1 MGRIRAS
8 APATARTYRWRGE
21 PRRRGCNRNCGALW
35 RIETSVTP
43 CRCALYGPNGLV
55 AIVNKIAERF
65 IEAANAH
72 TERVVAETIVRERE
86 RVARIVERVEP
97 ITGF

>member
-1 MGRIRAS
+1 MAKS
-8 APATARTYRWRGE
+8 SFSE
-21 PRRRGCNRNCGALW
+21 DQLN
-35 RIETSVTP
+35 E
-43 CRCALYGPNGLV
+43 LV

-65 IEAANAH
+65 IEAANAY

-97 ITGF
+97 ITGFQDGDVTGAKPELPDLKAILAALGEAIRASRQ